1 MIRSSHERFIEAR
14 SEQVWLV
21 VDDSACL
28 ARWLAV
34 SEFCGVATDADT
46 VIDGSVRS
54 ITWSSVPEPPQATR
68 STSLTVEVIPEE
80 SGTRVRLLV
89 MREPQ
94 GVLRGLATKRT
105 AQRSL
110 ERQLRRSLDQLATM
124 LVGRQ
129 TA

>member
-28 ARWLAV
+28 ARWLVVA
-34 SEFCGVATDADT
+34 EFCGSSADADA
-46 VIDGSVRS
+46 VISEHVRS
-54 ITWSSVPEPPQATR
+54 ITWVSAPEPSPSR

-80 SGTRVRLLV
+80 SGTRVRLQV
-89 MREPQ
+89 VRQPQ
-94 GVLRGLATKRT
+94 GLREIATKRT

-110 ERQLRRSLDQLATM
+110 ERQLRRSLDQLTTM